1 MLEGEESCSCLLL
14 YCIFSKVFGNFL
26 SNHEKTTQYLSEL
39 KLYNQERT
47 ITRESDKNNI
57 IVVDC
62 YSYSLVFLSL
72 SYIYQSFSFLFIR
85 RERKKME
92 INNKVYIYSKIR
104 EKKLAS
110 ILFFIEFIISIHAR
124 IKNSEFLFFNFL
136 QQQQKTLKFKIC
148 FVNYNYN

>member
-1 MLEGEESCSCLLL
+1 MEKKFDFDFDFDFSHWSKANCCVLEGEESCSCLLL
-14 YCIFSKVFGNFL
+14 YCILVKLLEIFFQIMKKQHSIWVNW
-26 SNHEKTTQYLSEL
+26 N

-62 YSYSLVFLSL
+62 YSYSLVFLSLSLSL

-110 ILFFIEFIISIHAR
+110 ILFLL
-124 IKNSEFLFFNFL
+124 NL
-136 QQQQKTLKFKIC
+136 
-148 FVNYNYN
+148 